1 MIEQPDTTGGPGGN
15 DTVPCLRVLVIEDN
29 EDDIILTRNGLH
41 RAQRGSFEVEWAQT
55 LAEGMDRIRN
65 GGIDVVL
72 LDLCLP
78 DSHGAESFD
87 RLTHEFGHLPIV
99 VLSGNEDEELA
110 VQTVR
115 HGAQDYLPKGQ
126 LNPDTLGRVV
136 TYAYE
141 RKKALERMTS
151 LSEELS
157 QRNALLR
164 EELELAHEIQRALL
178 PGPKQKTSEENPD
191 EPAPWTLFHRY
202 LPIDTLAGDFFK
214 VYPLSDGRI
223 GVLICDVMG
232 HGVRSALIAALLS
245 GLVEEYEFDQES
257 PAWMLTRLNTGLQ
270 RVLGRCRRADMFATA
285 CYIVADPRRGRL
297 EVCSAGHPAPFL
309 VRAADGEIVRLDEN
323 HGPALGLFDDAE
335 FPEYVTHIAED
346 DFLLLFTDGLSEL
359 ETAGGTFFETRIADV
374 LNERR
379 GADGDSMLDGLIDEA
394 RRFCV
399 DGRFF
404 DDVCL
409 VGLRIGR
416 TGGQSAPSVA
426 APAEV
431 KA

>member
-1 MIEQPDTTGGPGGN
+1 MIEQPDTTGGPGG
-15 DTVPCLRVLVIEDN
+15 DESIPGLRVLVIEDN

-55 LAEGMDRIRN
+55 LAEGMDRIRS

-78 DSHGAESFD
+78 DSQGAGSFD
-87 RLTHEFGHLPIV
+87 RLTREFGHLPIV

-115 HGAQDYLPKGQ
+115 HGAQDYLPKSQ

-178 PGPKQKTSEENPD
+178 PGPKQKTAEDSAG
-191 EPAPWTLFHRY
+191 EPPPWTLFHRY

-285 CYIVADPRRGRL
+285 CYIVADPQRGRL

-309 VRAADGEIVRLDEN
+309 VRAADGEVERLDEN

-335 FPEYVTHIAED
+335 FPECATHIAED

-379 GADGDSMLDGLIDEA
+379 GADGDSLLDGLIDEA

-409 VGLRIGR
+409 VGLRVGR
-416 TGGQSAPSVA
+416 AGGHGAPSVA